1 MSLRIKNIIYTLV
14 LLLAMY
20 LVWKYRDHST
30 PKMVAFSGQTMGPI
44 VYSVKYFDEEQRNFK
59 PEVDSLLDIFNESLN
74 TYRPESEITKFNKGM
89 SFKFDLPFF
98 YKATDVSYQIYKATE
113 GAFDPSIGPLINA
126 WGFGYADN
134 ISIDSARIDSIR
146 LIVGLEK
153 ISYNKDSVWKE
164 DIRQELS
171 YSASA
176 KGYGV
181 DVVLEYLESKGLENI
196 FVEIGGEVRAA
207 GMNLLAEEPWKVGI
221 LSPESKES
229 NPFPYAIASVSNRA
243 MATSGNYFNYRI
255 IDSVKYSHTI
265 SPATGYP
272 IVNPL
277 LSATVFADDCMRA
290 DALATAFM
298 VMGHEKAIDFL
309 SNNPQYD
316 AYLIFSNKA
325 GSMSTYVTDGM
336 ADKIKKVD

>member
-1 MSLRIKNIIYTLV
+1 V

-20 LVWKYRDHST
+20 LVWKYREAST
-30 PKMVAFSGQTMGPI
+30 PTMVAFSGQTMGPI
-44 VYSVKYFDEEQRNFK
+44 IYSVKYFDEDERNLK
-59 PEVDSLLDIFNESLN
+59 PEVDSILNVFNESLN
-74 TYRPESEITKFNKGM
+74 TYRPESEISKFNKGK
-89 SFKFDLPFF
+89 SFKFDLPYF
-98 YKATDVSYQIYKATE
+98 YKATDVSFEIYKATN

-134 ISIDSARIDSIR
+134 IDIDSAKIDSVKQ
-146 LIVGLEK
+146 IVGMNK
-153 ISYNKDSVWKE
+153 IFYNKDSIWKQ
-164 DIRQELS
+164 DSRQELS

-181 DVVLEYLESKGLENI
+181 DVVLEFLESQGFEDI

-207 GMNLLAEEPWKVGI
+207 GENLINEEPWKVGI
-221 LSPESKES
+221 LSPDSKES
-229 NPFPYAIASVSNRA
+229 NPFPFAVASITDKA

-265 SPATGYP
+265 SPETGYP

-277 LSATVFADDCMRA
+277 LSATVFAEDCMRA

-298 VMGHEKAIDFL
+298 VMGHDKAIEFL
-309 SNNPQYD
+309 NKNPQYD
-316 AYLIFSNKA
+316 AYLIFSDKA
-325 GSMSTYVTDGM
+325 GNMSTYVTNGM
-336 ADKIKKVD
+336 SDKIKTVD